1 MHWDWERFP
10 GSNINAPDCALDT
23 HWLTDSPPIATDKCK
38 LSLNSVN
45 CKYVNSKLRDFQQ
58 LVSNV
63 LTDADESHHR
73 YRQRCSVISVLVIFA
88 RKHFTIMSQSK
99 YLAINQLKLQYR
111 VYLPRYTT
119 LFITNDYFAN
129 SRTDAWQLQCVQPSD
144 TRWQPGWPAW
154 AGQVKLTRIWV
165 TRCTSACSHAD
176 TGEARRHQTDR
187 HLRWGSNGVT
197 PLKSFRLANQI
208 SRCFNLHPIFH
219 FDTDQL
225 I

>member
-10 GSNINAPDCALDT
+10 GSNINAPDCALDS

-45 CKYVNSKLRDFQQ
+45 CKYVNSKLRLPAAREQCADWCWWIPSQIQTEVLRHFRPGDFRQETFYD
-58 LVSNV
+58 NV
-63 LTDADESHHR
+63 TV
-73 YRQRCSVISVLVIFA
+73 QIFSD
-88 RKHFTIMSQSK
+88 KSIEVTV
-99 YLAINQLKLQYR
+99 YR

-154 AGQVKLTRIWV
+154 TGQVKLTRIWV
-165 TRCTSACSHAD
+165 TRCTSAWSHAD
-176 TGEARRHQTDR
+176 TGEARRGGIKQTDTWDEAVMELP
-187 HLRWGSNGVT
+187 H
-197 PLKSFRLANQI
+197 
-208 SRCFNLHPIFH
+208 
-219 FDTDQL
+219 
-225 I
+225 